1 MKMIKGIGLAALGLA
16 LCSLIALSTVSVSAQ
31 YGGGSY
37 GGGSRSGGY
46 GGGSRSG
53 GYGGGG
59 RNGGYGGGGR
69 SGGYGG
75 GGYGGGY
82 GGSGYSSLSG
92 VALADGVLFRAPEAD
107 NVIGQARLEAAYQGI
122 PGEMSRLSSCRKV
135 SLNRL
140 EAAVKANGGT
150 VTPEMENLAGLEKI
164 DYVFFYP
171 ETKDIVIAGPAEGWQ
186 PGIEQSEVGIE
197 SGRPTLKLA
206 DLVVA
211 LRAYPADTQPTK
223 LIGCSIDPTQE
234 GLVEMQKFLRTAAQP
249 DVGDAGQLEDYADG
263 IHDALGLQDVNIWGI
278 SPKTHF
284 ALTLLAAD
292 YRMKLIGIGLEE
304 KPVPMTNYVEK
315 SNPQAMAKNA
325 LVRWYFQPDYDCVVQ
340 TKDGLGIAILGDGV
354 KLVGEDELV
363 ASQGKRFATGKAN
376 KASRS
381 YTKSF
386 TEQFSKIAA
395 ALPVYADLR
404 NLIDMSVVAAWLQKE
419 DIYTK
424 AGWAMDFFGNEESYS
439 VETVQPIEKAETAVN
454 IISHGKSTVSFPV
467 GGGVM
472 IEPATALSAEH
483 LIADQDGKVEQKK
496 AETAETVKSDIW
508 WWD

>member
-1 MKMIKGIGLAALGLA
+1 MKVKDLIGRAAIGFA
-16 LCSLIALSTVSVSAQ
+16 VFSLIALPASSASAQ
-31 YGGGSY
+31 YGGGSRGGYGGGGYGGGSY
-37 GGGSRSGGY
+37 GGGY
-46 GGGSRSG
+46 G
-53 GYGGGG
+53 
-59 RNGGYGGGGR
+59 
-69 SGGYGG
+69 
-75 GGYGGGY
+75 GGGY

-92 VALADGVLFRAPEAD
+92 VALADGVLFKASDADKVVDRAR
-107 NVIGQARLEAAYQGI
+107 QEAAYRGI
-122 PGEMSRLSSCRKV
+122 PGDMNKPSTMRKV

-140 EAAVKANGGT
+140 EQALKDNGGT

-186 PGIEQSEVGIE
+186 PGIEQSQVGVT
-197 SGRPTLKLA
+197 SGRPTLKLS

-211 LRAYPADTQPTK
+211 LRAYPANTKPTE

-234 GLVEMQKFLRTAAQP
+234 GLVEMQKFLRTATQPSVADNAQ
-249 DVGDAGQLEDYADG
+249 VEEYADG
-263 IHDALGLQDVNIWGI
+263 IRNALGLQDVKIWGI
-278 SPKTHF
+278 SPNTHF
-284 ALTLLAAD
+284 AFSLVAAD

-304 KPVPMTNYVEK
+304 KPVAMTNYVEK
-315 SNPQAMAKNA
+315 SNPQAMAKNS
-325 LVRWYFQPDYDCVVQ
+325 LVRWFFQPDYDCVVQ
-340 TKDGLGIAILGDGV
+340 TDDGLGIAILGDGV

-363 ASQGKRFATGKAN
+363 ASGGKRFATGKAN
-376 KASRS
+376 KASRT

-395 ALPVYADLR
+395 AIPVYSDLR

-424 AGWAMDFFGNEESYS
+424 ADWSMDFLGNEESYS
-439 VETVQPIEKAETAVN
+439 VETVEPIQKAETAVN
-454 IISHGKSTVSFPV
+454 IVFHGKSTVSFPV

-472 IEPATALSAEH
+472 IEPQTALSAEH
-483 LIADQDGKVEQKK
+483 LIADKDGKVARQKT
-496 AETAETVKSDIW
+496 ETAKTDNGSVW

>member
-1 MKMIKGIGLAALGLA
+1 MRMKTLFGRFAVGVALL
-16 LCSLIALSTVSVSAQ
+16 SMIALSAASLNAQ
-31 YGGGSY
+31 YGG
-37 GGGSRSGGY
+37 GGY
-46 GGGSRSG
+46 GGGSRG

-59 RNGGYGGGGR
+59 YGGGSRGGYGGGGYGGR

-82 GGSGYSSLSG
+82 GGGSNYSSLSG
-92 VALADGVLFRAPEAD
+92 VALADGVLFKASDAENIVDRAR
-107 NVIGQARLEAAYQGI
+107 QEAAYQGI
-122 PGEMSRLSSCRKV
+122 PSEMKKPSAYRKV
-135 SLNRL
+135 SLKRL
-140 EAAVKANGGT
+140 EKAIKENGGT

-164 DYVFFYP
+164 EYVFFYP
-171 ETKDIVIAGPAEGWQ
+171 ETKDIVIAGPAEGWE
-186 PGIEQSEVGIE
+186 PGIEQSQLGVE
-197 SGRPTLKLA
+197 SGRPTLKLS

-211 LRAYPADTQPTK
+211 LRAYPANSAPTR
-223 LIGCSIDPTQE
+223 LIGCSIDPTKE
-234 GLVEMQKFLRTAAQP
+234 GLAEMQKFLRTAAQP
-249 DVGDAGQLEDYADG
+249 NVEDAAQVEDYAEG
-263 IHDALGLQDVNIWGI
+263 IRESLGLQDVNVWGI
-278 SPKTHF
+278 APNTHF
-284 ALTLLAAD
+284 ALTLVAAD

-304 KPVPMTNYVEK
+304 KPVAMTNYVEK

-340 TKDGLGIAILGDGV
+340 AKDGLGIAIQGDGV

-386 TEQFSKIAA
+386 TEHFAKIASVV
-395 ALPVYADLR
+395 PVYADLR

-424 AGWAMDFFGNEESYS
+424 ADWPMDFFGNEESFS
-439 VETVQPIEKAETAVN
+439 VETVQPVKQAETAVN
-454 IISHGKSTVSFPV
+454 IISHGKNTVSFPV

-472 IEPATALSAEH
+472 IEPVNALASEH
-483 LIADQDGKVEQKK
+483 LRIDEDGQVARKK
-496 AETAETVKSDIW
+496 AETTQAADAW